1 MAVNYKVA
9 DQNLGAPP
17 LDVSGDTTQR
27 IALGQIVVGEDKS
40 TNAYGLADFAY
51 VKFTGTVAAGDLVKV
66 DRYNKTAV
74 VSPAAATKGICFG
87 VAMAAQ
93 AANQY
98 GYVMIRGVHDDANVL
113 NGATVQ
119 EGPNYGSAITAG
131 RITSAVTANYI
142 IENLAIRVT
151 GAGANRGTVELNYP
165 CCSGR

>member
-1 MAVNYKVA
+1 MAVAYKVV

-27 IALGQIVVGEDKS
+27 IALGQIVTGVDTS
-40 TNAYGLADFAY
+40 TNAFGLADFMY

-74 VSPAAATKGICFG
+74 VAPTSATKGVSFG
-87 VAMAAQ
+87 IAMAAQ
-93 AANQY
+93 ASGQY
-98 GYVMIRGVHDDANVL
+98 GYVMLRGVHDDVSVL
-113 NGATVQ
+113 TGATVQ

-142 IENLAIRVT
+142 IENCAIRVT
-151 GAGANRGTVELNYP
+151 GNGSNRGAVEINYP
-165 CCSGR
+165 SCSGR